1 MATIQEMKYQIEK
14 KQNMIVNVSSLFDV
28 IERNMEWLKEFDD
41 NGNMVVPEHR
51 QSDYDSWQEI
61 AEHLNKLVK

>member
-1 MATIQEMKYQIEK
+1 MASIQEMKYQIEK
-14 KQNMIVNVSSLFDV
+14 KQNMLDNASSLFDV
-28 IERNMEWLKEFDD
+28 IERNMEWLKASDD
-41 NGNMVVPEHR
+41 NGNMLVPENC